1 MSEAQLIGS
10 IFDYVRSN
18 GKLIKEAKTS
28 WGADVWEH
36 NNIWAS
42 LEDDS
47 CTQRVEADGFSLEVR
62 NTCGRIKFSEGSMV
76 NLQRLYDSIFE

>member
-10 IFDYVRSN
+10 IFNYVRSN
-18 GKLIKEAKTS
+18 GELVRQAKTS
-28 WGADVWEH
+28 WGADVWKY

-47 CTQRVEADGFSLEVR
+47 CTQRVEADGFSLDVR
-62 NTCGRIKFSEGSMV
+62 NTCGRIKFAEGSIA
-76 NLQRLYDSIFE
+76 NLQKLYDSIFE

>member
-10 IFDYVRSN
+10 IFNYVRNN
-18 GKLIKEAKTS
+18 GELVRQAKTPY
-28 WGADVWEH
+28 GAGVWKY

-47 CTQRVEADGFSLEVR
+47 CTQRIESDGFSLDVR
-62 NTCGRIKFSEGSMV
+62 STCGRIKFSEGSRV
-76 NLQRLYDSIFE
+76 NLQKLYDSIFE